1 VKIGIYNE
9 PPGGSVGGSEI
20 SVAVL
25 AEALKERHEV
35 EIIHHKEFLTLK
47 LLAEIS
53 GANLDTV
60 RMRRVEHE
68 PHSFGNSHN
77 PFNRYRQASAWNA
90 ALSEPYDLF
99 INFTHGFPPF
109 CRAPRGVL
117 MILFPLDEPP
127 HVQMRGRSYPP
138 GPWNS
143 SRRIKHLYHAWEW
156 KRRLES
162 YQVTLANSQFTR
174 AWAKRR
180 WEVDCEVIYPP
191 VDIGPCS
198 GEKSAIILSVGRF
211 TTTGHS
217 KKQLEMLAAFKQ
229 LDDESLSGW
238 QYVCA
243 GGVSGSPEDRE
254 YFAEA
259 QRMADKPRTRVLAN
273 VERGQLKRL
282 YEGAKIFWHAAGYDE
297 DEVQRPE
304 LTEHFGMATVE
315 AMAAGCVPIV
325 TNKGGQPEIIR
336 HQVNGFLWNRLEELK
351 EYTRLVARDERLRS
365 QMADAA
371 RVRSRDFSREE
382 YVKQFLRVLS
392 LK

>member
-1 VKIGIYNE
+1 MKIGIYNE
-9 PPGGSVGGSEI
+9 PADGSIGGSEI

-35 EIIHHKEFLTLK
+35 EIIHHKELLTLEM
-47 LLAEIS
+47 LAEIS
-53 GANLDTV
+53 GTNLDTV

-68 PHSFGNSHN
+68 PHSFGSSHN
-77 PFNRYRQASAWNA
+77 PFKRYRQASTWNA

-127 HVQMRGRSYPP
+127 HVQMKAGSNPP
-138 GPWNS
+138 GFANP
-143 SRRIKHLYHAWEW
+143 SRRIKYLYHGWEW
-156 KRRLES
+156 RRRLGS
-162 YQVTLANSQFTR
+162 YQVALANSQFTR

-180 WEVDCEVIYPP
+180 WEIDCEVIYPP
-191 VDIGPCS
+191 VNTGACT

-217 KKQLEMLAAFKQ
+217 KKQLEMLAAFNQ
-229 LDDESLSGW
+229 LDDGSLREW
-238 QYVCA
+238 RYVCA
-243 GGVSGSPEDRE
+243 GGVSGSPRDQE
-254 YFAEA
+254 YFAKA
-259 QRMADKPRTRVLAN
+259 QRKGVNPRARVLAN
-273 VERGQLKRL
+273 VELGRLERL
-282 YEGAKIFWHAAGYDE
+282 YGEAKIFWHAAGYDE
-297 DEVQRPE
+297 DENQRPE

-325 TNKGGQPEIIR
+325 TNKGGQSEIIR
-336 HQVNGFLWNRLEELK
+336 HGVNGFLWNTLEELK
-351 EYTRLVARDERLRS
+351 EYTRLVARDDKLRS
-365 QMADAA
+365 RMADAA

-382 YVKQFLRVLS
+382 YVKQFLRALN
-392 LK
+392 LE